1 MLFLYLSIV
10 LLLLVVRLC
19 VEQAIHTALITG
31 TSLVRA
37 RKRTATMAS
46 DKLNADHNES
56 VGVNPEHE
64 NTLLGVI
71 ALASLFSNC
80 VEAFGLIRT
89 SQKWEKDEQL
99 LITRLGIQQA
109 RLLIWGDALGIS
121 SPPRS
126 VTNSAVPKHP
136 SAAYPDLKEP
146 TFFGARDPRLDQTE
160 IRTTIED
167 ALNAIVDRSSH
178 LTREQMMEKFGLKPP
193 KRFSADHQPAL
204 DTTRLEAFREK
215 YELLK
220 EVAES
225 YAHINTSRSNSI
237 TMQTWV
243 ISDHARFDTFIRLT
257 QEKVDSLVELMGVQD
272 QVDRAM
278 RMDIRGFGWHLM
290 ADRTKVA
297 QDVSKLKLIAEACKD
312 DYPQYLI
319 ATEQALG
326 HINREN
332 RENAAMYN
340 PYARPAA
347 APAPTTPTHPPKS
360 SHATNG
366 TQNGSANLASPE
378 KDKSDKRPGL
388 LKLFRS
394 FRGNKFKSHGRSH
407 SISSSQEAD
416 RAPQRSASDAGPTT
430 GDDDLPALKTVRSK
444 SVGAELEVP
453 ADMDERINV
462 PPTVQE
468 DTIMPVRMKQVD
480 SPIEAMDPIKSS
492 ISRHDQYHGIART
505 ETRELRQDEQ

>member
-1 MLFLYLSIV
+1 
-10 LLLLVVRLC
+10 
-19 VEQAIHTALITG
+19 
-31 TSLVRA
+31 
-37 RKRTATMAS
+37 MAS
-46 DKLNADHNES
+46 DKLSADHNES
-56 VGVNPEHE
+56 VGLNPDHE
-64 NTLLGVI
+64 NTLLAVI
-71 ALASLFSNC
+71 ALAGLFSNC

-146 TFFGARDPRLDQTE
+146 TFFGARDQRLDQTDV
-160 IRTTIED
+160 RTKIED

-243 ISDHARFDTFIRLT
+243 ISDQARFDTFIRLT
-257 QEKVDSLVELMGVQD
+257 QEKVDSLVEMMGVQD

-332 RENAAMYN
+332 RENASTYN

-347 APAPTTPTHPPKS
+347 APRPTTPTHPPKS

-366 TQNGSANLASPE
+366 TTPTNGNLTSPE
-378 KDKSDKRPGL
+378 KDKSNKRPGL

-394 FRGNKFKSHGRSH
+394 FRGNKSKSQGHGRSH
-407 SISSSQEAD
+407 SVSSNPEAD
-416 RAPQRSASDAGPTT
+416 LTPQRSASDAGPTT
-430 GDDDLPALKTVRSK
+430 EGDDDFPALKTVRSK

-453 ADMDERINV
+453 ADMEERINV
-462 PPTVQE
+462 PATVPENGVGGGEE
-468 DTIMPVRMKQVD
+468 DRIMPIREKQID

-505 ETRELRQDEQ
+505 ETRELRQGEQ

>member
-1 MLFLYLSIV
+1 
-10 LLLLVVRLC
+10 
-19 VEQAIHTALITG
+19 
-31 TSLVRA
+31 
-37 RKRTATMAS
+37 MAS

-56 VGVNPEHE
+56 VGLNPDHE
-64 NTLLGVI
+64 NSLLGVI
-71 ALASLFSNC
+71 ALAGLFSNC

-146 TFFGARDPRLDQTE
+146 TFFGARDPRLDQTDV
-160 IRTTIED
+160 RTMIED

-243 ISDHARFDTFIRLT
+243 ISDYARFDTFIHLT
-257 QEKVDSLVELMGVQD
+257 QEKVDSLVEMLGVQD

-278 RMDIRGFGWHLM
+278 RIDIRGFGWHLM

-326 HINREN
+326 HINRET
-332 RENAAMYN
+332 RENTSTYN
-340 PYARPAA
+340 PFPKPAA
-347 APAPTTPTHPPKS
+347 ATPAPTTPTHPPKS
-360 SHATNG
+360 SHGNG
-366 TQNGSANLASPE
+366 TQNGSAHLASPE
-378 KDKSDKRPGL
+378 KDKSTKRPGL

-394 FRGNKFKSHGRSH
+394 FRGNKSKTHGRSH
-407 SISSSQEAD
+407 SISSNPESD
-416 RAPQRSASDAGPTT
+416 LTPQRSASDAGPMT
-430 GDDDLPALKTVRSK
+430 DDDFPALKTIRSK

-453 ADMDERINV
+453 ADMDERVNV
-462 PPTVQE
+462 PSTVPENGNWNVGE
-468 DTIMPVRMKQVD
+468 DKIMPIRVAQAD
-480 SPIEAMDPIKSS
+480 SPIEAMETIKSS
-492 ISRHDQYHGIART
+492 ISRHDQYRGIART
-505 ETRELRQDEQ
+505 ETRELGQWEQ